1 MADFAPSAEYV
12 LKFINQTNRS
22 IFLTGKAGTGKTT
35 LLREIINTTHKNAM
49 VVAPTGIAALN
60 AGGVTIHSLFQ
71 LPLGGFIPVQDE
83 IASVSEYVKFE
94 SRDTLRKHFF
104 KMNKS
109 RRNLFRSLELLI
121 IDEVSMLRADLLD
134 AMNFVLQSIRKN
146 SQVFGGVQV
155 LFIGDLLQLPPV
167 VKNQEWDV
175 LRKYYAGKFFFHAH
189 ALQQHPP
196 LYIELTKIYRQSD
209 DTFISILNNLRNN
222 TITSE
227 DLKCLNQFINK
238 DFDLKTNKGY
248 ITLTTHNAKA
258 DNLNSESLAD
268 LPGQKHNYAAE
279 ITGEFPEKIYPIE
292 HNLELKVGAQVMFVK
307 NDLSPE
313 KRFFNGKTGVVKFLN
328 DSEMVIEFPEEG
340 RSIEVEKYEWKNIRY
355 QVNESTKEIEEELFG
370 TFVQYPVKLAWAITV
385 HKSQGLTFDKAV
397 LDVSDVFMP
406 GQAYVALSR
415 LRSLNGL
422 VLLSELRMNGI
433 SNDLD
438 VMKYAEH
445 KTDENLLEGV
455 LQSETMTFVHTFMM
469 QTFNFKIL
477 GQEWRN
483 HVYSY
488 KQDTERSEKS
498 KHYIWAK
505 TQLDSIDK
513 ILDAS
518 EKFQTQLNR
527 LFLSGE
533 TDVAFIATRIEAA
546 FGYFFAPMDTIVY
559 NLLYKIQQVQNVK
572 KVKTF
577 YDELALL
584 EEMQTK
590 AVLKLL
596 TAQKLIDAV
605 VNEKPITKETLIS
618 DEIKTYI
625 HKKKEKIKAEFA
637 TNHPGFLKES
647 DFNQYEVKKKSP
659 NSPAKKSTIQET
671 FELWQSKKSVE
682 EIAAERKLTAS
693 TIYTHLSKLIQT
705 GAVQLEDV
713 LVEDRIKELA
723 TAFHGYSEETLGPMK
738 EKYGDKFSY
747 DELRLYKATLN

>member
-1 MADFAPSAEYV
+1 MQEFAPSAEYV

-35 LLREIINTTHKNAM
+35 LLREIIMTTHKNAM

-83 IASVSEYVKFE
+83 IASVSDYVKFE
-94 SRDTLRKHFF
+94 SRDSLRKHFF

-109 RRNLFRSLELLI
+109 RRSLFRNLELLI

-134 AMNFVLQSIRKN
+134 AMDFVLQSIRKN

-175 LRKYYAGKFFFHAH
+175 LRKYYSGKFFFHAH
-189 ALQQHPP
+189 AIQKYPP

-222 TITSE
+222 TISSE

-238 DFDLKTNKGY
+238 DFDLKANKGY

-258 DNLNSESLAD
+258 DNLNSESLAE
-268 LPGQKHNYAAE
+268 LSSKKHIYPAE
-279 ITGEFPEKIYPIE
+279 ITGDFPEKIFPLE
-292 HNLELKVGAQVMFVK
+292 QNLELKVGAQIMFVK

-328 DSEMVIEFPEEG
+328 DSEMLIEFPEEG
-340 RSIEVEKYEWKNIRY
+340 RTIEVEKYEWKNIRY
-355 QVNESTKEIEEELFG
+355 TVNESTKEIEEELFG

-385 HKSQGLTFDKAV
+385 HKSQGLTFDKAA

-415 LRSLNGL
+415 LRSLKGL

-433 SNDLD
+433 SNDMD
-438 VMKYAEH
+438 VMKYADN
-445 KTDENLLEGV
+445 KADEESLGNLLH
-455 LQSETMTFVHTFMM
+455 SEPMTFVHMFMN
-469 QTFNFKIL
+469 QAFNFKQL

-488 KQDTERSEKS
+488 KQDVERSEKS

-527 LFLSGE
+527 LFLSAE
-533 TDVAFIATRIEAA
+533 ADVEFISGRINAA

-559 NLLYKIQQVQNVK
+559 NLLYKIQQVKNVK
-572 KVKTF
+572 KVKAF
-577 YDELALL
+577 YDELTAL
-584 EEMQTK
+584 EEIQTK
-590 AVLKLL
+590 AVLQLFR
-596 TAQKLIDAV
+596 AQKMIEAV
-605 VNEKPITKETLIS
+605 VRQQPISKETLTS
-618 DEIKTYI
+618 EEIKSYI
-625 HKKKEKIKAEFA
+625 QKKKDKIKLEFN
-637 TNHPGFLKES
+637 TNHPGFLEES
-647 DFNQYEVKKKSP
+647 DFHQYEAKKKSTTSAP
-659 NSPAKKSTIQET
+659 KKSTIQET
-671 FELWQSKKSVE
+671 YEMWQTKKSVDD
-682 EIAAERKLTAS
+682 IAAERKLTPQ
-693 TIYTHLSKLIQT
+693 TIYTHLSKLVQT
-705 GAVQLEDV
+705 GAVQLNDV
-713 LVEDRIKELA
+713 LTEDKIKELA
-723 TAFHGYSEETLGPMK
+723 EAFHGYSEESLGPLK
-738 EKYGDKFSY
+738 EKYGEKFSY
-747 DELRLYKATLN
+747 NELRLYKASLN

>member
-1 MADFAPSAEYV
+1 MQEFAPSAEYV

-35 LLREIINTTHKNAM
+35 LLREIIMTTHKNAM
-49 VVAPTGIAALN
+49 VVAPIGIAALN

-83 IASVSEYVKFE
+83 IASVSDYVKFE
-94 SRDTLRKHFF
+94 SRDSLRKHFF

-109 RRNLFRSLELLI
+109 RRSLFRNLELLI

-134 AMNFVLQSIRKN
+134 AMDFVLQSIRKN

-175 LRKYYAGKFFFHAH
+175 LRKYYSGKFFFHAH
-189 ALQQHPP
+189 AIQKYPP

-222 TITSE
+222 TISSE

-238 DFDLKTNKGY
+238 DFDLKANKGY

-258 DNLNSESLAD
+258 DNLNSESLAE
-268 LPGQKHNYAAE
+268 LSSKKHIYPAE
-279 ITGEFPEKIYPIE
+279 ITGDFPEKIFPLE
-292 HNLELKVGAQVMFVK
+292 QNLELKVGAQIMFVK

-328 DSEMVIEFPEEG
+328 DSEMLIEFPEEG
-340 RSIEVEKYEWKNIRY
+340 RTIEVEKYEWKNIRY
-355 QVNESTKEIEEELFG
+355 TVNESTKEIEEELFG

-385 HKSQGLTFDKAV
+385 HKSQGLTFDKAA

-415 LRSLNGL
+415 LRSLKGL

-433 SNDLD
+433 SNDMD
-438 VMKYAEH
+438 VMKYADN
-445 KTDENLLEGV
+445 KADEESLGNLLH
-455 LQSETMTFVHTFMM
+455 SETMIFVHMFMN
-469 QTFNFKIL
+469 QAFNFKQL

-488 KQDTERSEKS
+488 KQDVERSEKS

-527 LFLSGE
+527 LFLSAE
-533 TDVAFIATRIEAA
+533 ADVEFISGRINAA

-559 NLLYKIQQVQNVK
+559 NLLYKIQQVKNVK
-572 KVKTF
+572 KVKAF
-577 YDELALL
+577 YDELTAL
-584 EEMQTK
+584 EEIQTK
-590 AVLKLL
+590 AVLQLFR
-596 TAQKLIDAV
+596 AQKMIEAV
-605 VNEKPITKETLIS
+605 VRQQPISKETLTS
-618 DEIKTYI
+618 EEIKSYI
-625 HKKKEKIKAEFA
+625 QKKKDKIKLEFN
-637 TNHPGFLKES
+637 TNHPGFLEES
-647 DFNQYEVKKKSP
+647 DFHQYEAKKKSTTSAP
-659 NSPAKKSTIQET
+659 KKSTIQET
-671 FELWQSKKSVE
+671 YEMWQTKKSVDD
-682 EIAAERKLTAS
+682 IAAERKLTPQ
-693 TIYTHLSKLIQT
+693 TIYTHLSKLVQT
-705 GAVQLEDV
+705 GAVQLNDV
-713 LVEDRIKELA
+713 LTEDKIKELA
-723 TAFHGYSEETLGPMK
+723 EAFHGYSEESLGPLK
-738 EKYGDKFSY
+738 EKYGEKFSY
-747 DELRLYKATLN
+747 NELRLYKASLN

>member
-1 MADFAPSAEYV
+1 MQDFAPSAEYV

-35 LLREIINTTHKNAM
+35 LLREIIKTTHKNAM

-83 IASVSEYVKFE
+83 IASVSDFVKFE
-94 SRDTLRKHFF
+94 SRDSLRKHFF

-109 RRNLFRSLELLI
+109 RRSLFRNLELLI

-134 AMNFVLQSIRKN
+134 AMDFVLQSIRKN

-175 LRKYYAGKFFFHAH
+175 LRKYYSGKFFFHAH
-189 ALQQHPP
+189 AVQKYPP

-222 TITSE
+222 TITQE

-238 DFDLKTNKGY
+238 DFDLKSNKGY

-258 DNLNSESLAD
+258 DNLNSESLAE
-268 LPGQKHNYAAE
+268 LSGKKHIYPAE
-279 ITGEFPEKIYPIE
+279 ITGEFPEKIFPLE
-292 HNLELKVGAQVMFVK
+292 QNLELKVGAQIMFVK

-328 DSEMVIEFPEEG
+328 DSEMLIEFPEEG
-340 RSIEVEKYEWKNIRY
+340 RTIEVEKYEWKNIRY
-355 QVNESTKEIEEELFG
+355 TVNESTKEIEEELLG

-385 HKSQGLTFDKAV
+385 HKSQGLTFDKAA

-438 VMKYAEH
+438 VMKYADN
-445 KTDENLLEGV
+445 KADEESLGNLL
-455 LQSETMTFVHTFMM
+455 QTETMTFVHTFMI
-469 QTFNFKIL
+469 QAFNFKQL

-488 KQDTERSEKS
+488 KQDSERSEKS

-518 EKFQTQLNR
+518 EKFQMQLNR
-527 LFLSGE
+527 LFLAGE
-533 TDVAFIATRIEAA
+533 ADVNFIASRIESA
-546 FGYFFAPMDTIVY
+546 FGYFFAPMDAIVY
-559 NLLYKIQQVQNVK
+559 NLLYKIQQVKNVK
-572 KVKTF
+572 KVKAF
-577 YDELALL
+577 YDELAAL
-584 EEMQTK
+584 EDSQTK
-590 AVLKLL
+590 AVLQLFR
-596 TAQKLIDAV
+596 AQKMIEAV
-605 VNEKPITKETLIS
+605 VKQQPISKETLTS
-618 DEIKTYI
+618 EEIKSYI
-625 HKKKEKIKAEFA
+625 HKKKDKIRSEFNS
-637 TNHPGFLKES
+637 NHPGFLEES
-647 DFNQYEVKKKSP
+647 DFNQYEVKKKATTSAP
-659 NSPAKKSTIQET
+659 KKSTIQET
-671 FELWQSKKSVE
+671 YDMWQAKKSVE
-682 EIAAERKLTAS
+682 EIAAERKLTPQ

-705 GAVQLEDV
+705 GSVQLTDV
-713 LVEDRIKELA
+713 LPQDKIKELA
-723 TAFHGYSEETLGPMK
+723 EAFHGYSEESLGPLK
-738 EKYGDKFSY
+738 EKYGEKFSY
-747 DELRLYKATLN
+747 NELRLYKASLN